1 MDFEALSDREEEV
14 AKQIVDCAYTVHSNL
29 GPGLLENIYE
39 VCFCHELEKRGLSY
53 QKQVSFP
60 LKYDDII
67 FHEAFRLDVLVE
79 KVIICELKAGEKSNS
94 LWEAQLLTYLKLTGK
109 RLGFIINFNV
119 PIVKNGIKR
128 MIV

>member
-1 MDFEALSDREEEV
+1 MSDREEEV

-60 LKYDDII
+60 LKYDGII

-109 RLGFIINFNV
+109 RLGCIINFNV